1 MTNFT
6 HDVAAF
12 VLPVSAS
19 FAAIAAA
26 FVAFTVRREAAAAVA
41 VVRPQSADLMGT
53 TRGSAAASSASPTAR
68 RTSRSLE
75 DPLGEPPPTRH
86 LEAADPDTGNRG
98 LRVCPGPITWG
109 NAPARPDLHELEARG
124 DPAERE
130 GGDRTMSVLTEL
142 TTTLGS
148 QPASIDWIETS
159 TPCRSYDPELWF
171 AERPAEVAHAQA
183 LCGECSLRA
192 ACLAGAL

>member
-53 TRGSAAASSASPTAR
+53 TPWFGGSVEAHHR
-68 RTSRSLE
+68 RHVVRPAVSRILWVSNHPPGTSR
-75 DPLGEPPPTRH
+75 PRIPTPGT
-86 LEAADPDTGNRG
+86 AAFVFVQVRS
-98 LRVCPGPITWG
+98 PGGTHQH
-109 NAPARPDLHELEARG
+109 DL
-124 DPAERE
+124 
-130 GGDRTMSVLTEL
+130 TCTNS
-142 TTTLGS
+142 
-148 QPASIDWIETS
+148 
-159 TPCRSYDPELWF
+159 
-171 AERPAEVAHAQA
+171 RPAETPRNVKEVTA
-183 LCGECSLRA
+183 R
-192 ACLAGAL
+192 

>member
-53 TRGSAAASSASPTAR
+53 TPWFGGSVKRITDGTSYVPQSRGSS
-68 RTSRSLE
+68 
-75 DPLGEPPPTRH
+75 G
-86 LEAADPDTGNRG
+86 
-98 LRVCPGPITWG
+98 
-109 NAPARPDLHELEARG
+109 
-124 DPAERE
+124 
-130 GGDRTMSVLTEL
+130 
-142 TTTLGS
+142 
-148 QPASIDWIETS
+148 
-159 TPCRSYDPELWF
+159 
-171 AERPAEVAHAQA
+171 
-183 LCGECSLRA
+183 
-192 ACLAGAL
+192 